1 MGFFVG
7 VDLGGVLEGGVDVVE
22 ALEQNFLARRGN
34 FEFEDQAVLV
44 PLVLALF
51 GGAPD
56 MGRRPAL
63 RANTRRAEKDGPEP
77 QEKTS
82 LDDCI
87 RAYTSGSAYA
97 EFRVGEERRTERGR
111 VRRFILLSNDLTEV
125 PPAPFTKTRVLR
137 SVVGTL
143 YPQFIKIIDIASR
156 SAYFPTT

>member
-7 VDLGGVLEGGVDVVE
+7 VDLGCELEGGADVVE

-34 FEFEDQAVLV
+34 FKFEDQAVLV

-51 GGAPD
+51 WGGALIW
-56 MGRRPAL
+56 GVGL
-63 RANTRRAEKDGPEP
+63 RYARTPEGPKDGPEP

-97 EFRVGEERRTERGR
+97 EFEEGKKGERKEGEYAG
-111 VRRFILLSNDLTEV
+111 FILLSNDLTEV
-125 PPAPFTKTRVLR
+125 PPAPFTKTRVR
-137 SVVGTL
+137 RTA
-143 YPQFIKIIDIASR
+143 IAGHTV
-156 SAYFPTT
+156 YQDH